1 MNEIYIS
8 CIDWKRKDGYFTTL
22 LIDFGKYNPA
32 IGEIITIQDKRKEGN
47 YIITNIEYNLD
58 DSNILEGVT
67 LVVERI
73 P

>member
-1 MNEIYIS
+1 MNQIYIS
-8 CIDWKRKDGYFTTL
+8 CIDWKRKDGYYETL
-22 LIDFGKYNPA
+22 LIDFGKYSPA
-32 IGEIITIQDKRKEGN
+32 IGEIITIEEPKKEGN
-47 YIITNIEYNLD
+47 YIIVNIEYNLD